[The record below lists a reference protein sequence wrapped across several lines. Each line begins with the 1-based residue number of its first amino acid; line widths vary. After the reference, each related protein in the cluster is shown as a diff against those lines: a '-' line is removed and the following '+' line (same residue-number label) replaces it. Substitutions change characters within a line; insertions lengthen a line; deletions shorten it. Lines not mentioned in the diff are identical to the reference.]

1 MSNNDELC
9 YPKADDALTVKILD
23 LVQQA
28 HHYRQY
34 VLEESPLES
43 TAVNE
48 NLDLRRERMSARR
61 L

>member
-9 YPKADDALTVKILD
+9 YPKADDALAVKILD

-34 VLEESPLES
+34 VLYESLLES
-43 TAVNE
+43 TISNE
-48 NLDLRRERMSARR
+48 NLDLRRARMSAPR